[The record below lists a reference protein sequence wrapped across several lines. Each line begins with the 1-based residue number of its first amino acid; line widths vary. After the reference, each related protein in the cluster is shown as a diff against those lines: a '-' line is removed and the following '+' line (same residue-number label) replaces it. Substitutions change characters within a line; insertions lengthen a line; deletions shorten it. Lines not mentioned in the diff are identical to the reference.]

1 MFAARRRLGEELGVT
16 GELSF
21 GFFARYQ
28 AELGNGMHE
37 NELVYVYFGRLQAEP
52 KPDPAEVADVA
63 HWSFDDISRR
73 IAREPDSFT
82 FWFKHYF
89 RNHGREI
96 ARLAKRPPVA
106 RRRDPRGT
114 GIGPACA
121 PRLIP
126 GPHPP

>member
-1 MFAARRRLGEELGVT
+1 MT

-63 HWSFDDISRR
+63 HWSFDDINRR
-73 IAREPDSFT
+73 IEREPDSFT

-89 RNHGREI
+89 RNHGAEI
-96 ARLAKRPPVA
+96 ARLAKRTA
-106 RRRDPRGT
+106 GRSS
-114 GIGPACA
+114 A
-121 PRLIP
+121 
-126 GPHPP
+126 